1 MSMRILKVAVIS
13 IAAGAMS
20 VAYAQ
25 QAPQQGSGGGGGG
38 GGAAGGGQQQQSA
51 PPQAGG
57 GQSGPDLD
65 LSDSDVEK
73 FAKAQNE
80 VQSVREDYSGKLR
93 NVEDTE
99 KAREIQAEMQEE
111 MLQAVKDAGMDAQ
124 KYNQVSQAA
133 MQDEELR
140 KRIEDAME

>member
-1 MSMRILKVAVIS
+1 MSMRILKVALIS

-20 VAYAQ
+20 LAYAQ
-25 QAPQQGSGGGGGG
+25 QGAPQGGG
-38 GGAAGGGQQQQSA
+38 GGAGGGGGQQSA

-57 GQSGPDLD
+57 GASGPDLD
-65 LSDSDVEK
+65 LSDSEVQK
-73 FAKAQNE
+73 FAKAQDK

-99 KAREIQAEMQEE
+99 KAREVQAEMQEE
-111 MLQAVKDAGMDAQ
+111 MLQAVKDAGMSAQ

-140 KRIEDAME
+140 KRVEEAME

>member
-1 MSMRILKVAVIS
+1 MSIRILKVAIIS

-20 VAYAQ
+20 LAYAQ
-25 QAPQQGSGGGGGG
+25 QAPQQGTG
-38 GGAAGGGQQQQSA
+38 GGGQQQQSA

-57 GQSGPDLD
+57 GRSAPDLD
-65 LSDSDVEK
+65 LSDSDIQK

-80 VQSVREDYSGKLR
+80 VTSVREDYSDKLG

-99 KAREIQAEMQEE
+99 KARKIQAEMQEE
-111 MLQAVKDAGMDAQ
+111 MLKAVEDAGMSSQ

-133 MQDEELR
+133 MQDEKLR
-140 KRIEDAME
+140 KRIEAAME